1 MNGFRILCFF
11 LFLLTSFQTKAQIEK
26 TYLMEKETVG
36 EEQIYHFSDG
46 VSLAFKRPKTL
57 QWVKRIPGNLYDF
70 GKEAFQKKHTGK
82 IAAVLGVTTL
92 MVIYDQQIID
102 ASQRF
107 GNDIGLSG
115 DIENYVPF
123 SLKLSEGFDLGILL
137 PANLNTSFYFLGDG
151 ITHLGLSAGMY
162 FWGMA
167 KNDYRAMQTS
177 TQLTEGIVSIGI
189 MTQFLKHITGRQSP
203 FKSTQDGG
211 LWRVFPNQA
220 DYSQNVPSYDAFPS
234 GHLATAMVTVTILA
248 ENYPEKR
255 YIRPLGYSLM
265 GVLAYS
271 MLNNGVHWISDYPLS
286 IAMGY
291 VVGKVT
297 VARGRRRIVR
307 EQNGQASNFQKN
319 SRWTPMYSPNFVGLG
334 WQYSF

>member
-1 MNGFRILCFF
+1 MNGFRISCFFLCFF
-11 LFLLTSFQTKAQIEK
+11 ASFQTKAQIEK
-26 TYLMEKETVG
+26 TYLLQKETVG

-46 VSLAFKRPKTL
+46 ESYAYTRPKTL
-57 QWVKRIPGNLYDF
+57 QWVKRIPGNLRDF
-70 GKEAFQKKHTGK
+70 GKEAFQKKNTGK
-82 IAAVLGVTTL
+82 IAAVLGVTAI
-92 MVIYDQQIID
+92 MVAYDQQFID

-115 DIENYVPF
+115 DIENAVPF
-123 SLKLSEGFDLGILL
+123 NLKLSESLNFGVLL

-151 ITHLGLSAGMY
+151 ITHLGLSAGIY
-162 FWGMA
+162 FWGLA
-167 KNDYRAMQTS
+167 RNDYRALQTS

-211 LWRVFPNQA
+211 LWRVFPNQL
-220 DYSQNVPSYDAFPS
+220 DYAQNVPAYDAFPS

-265 GVLAYS
+265 GILAYS
-271 MLNNGVHWISDYPLS
+271 MLNNGVHWVSDYPLS

-297 VARGRRRIVR
+297 VARGRRRI
-307 EQNGQASNFQKN
+307 EKEKNGQVSNFQKN
-319 SRWTPMYSPNFVGLG
+319 SRWTPMYSPGFVGLG
-334 WQYSF
+334 WQYQF